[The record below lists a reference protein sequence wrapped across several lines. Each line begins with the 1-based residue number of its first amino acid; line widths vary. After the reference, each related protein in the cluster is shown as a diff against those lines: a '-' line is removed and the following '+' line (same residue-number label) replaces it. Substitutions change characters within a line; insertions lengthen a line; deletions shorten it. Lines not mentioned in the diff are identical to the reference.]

1 MTTITLP
8 SYYPAVM
15 LTVGPIMFITSF
27 LMGGKVMGARTKYKI
42 PYPNLCAF

>member
-8 SYYPAVM
+8 NYYPAVM